1 LQTKFYKDQN
11 AELMRRL
18 DEYERM
24 VQSQNSSDMSDLSG
38 ESQRNSVNI
47 IHNG

>member
-1 LQTKFYKDQN
+1 
-11 AELMRRL
+11 MGRL
-18 DEYERM
+18 DEYERI
-24 VQSQNSSDMSDLSG
+24 VQSQNSSTMQEVSDFTG